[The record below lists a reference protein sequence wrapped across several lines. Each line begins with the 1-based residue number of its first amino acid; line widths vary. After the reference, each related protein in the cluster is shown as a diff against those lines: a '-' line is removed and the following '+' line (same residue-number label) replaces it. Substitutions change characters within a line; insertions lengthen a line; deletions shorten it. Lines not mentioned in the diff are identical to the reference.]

1 MFGLAQNGF
10 IREKDCGLACSD
22 SPNTDLTCAT
32 LRMAFESRGRP
43 RNLVFHSDQ
52 GCHYTSLQYRQI
64 LWKYQIT
71 QRMSRRG
78 NCWNNAVM

>member
-1 MFGLAQNGF
+1 MGLYARKIVGW
-10 IREKDCGLACSD
+10 ACSD
-22 SPNTDLTCAT
+22 SPNTDLTYAA
-32 LRMAFESRGRP
+32 LRMAFENCGRA

-52 GCHYTSLQYRQI
+52 SCHYTSLQYQQI

-78 NCWNNAVM
+78 NC